1 MHIRTWKYP
10 PFTAVHIWNQVG
22 TVVAVIVWWLDLPLP
37 VQSVPIITDIVRS
50 NLDLGEVY
58 NIMW

>member
-1 MHIRTWKYP
+1 MLIRTWKYP
-10 PFTAVHIWNQVG
+10 PFTTVHIWNQVG

-37 VQSVPIITDIVRS
+37 VQSVPIITDVVRS